1 MLAILIGT
9 GVRSLWT
16 PGDTWHDGIS
26 FSAKYLLEVAV
37 VLLGASVSAAT
48 ILAAGLPL
56 LVGIAG
62 VVTGAILFS
71 FAIGRLLGLPAR
83 IALPCLCS
91 RQKA

>member
-37 VLLGASVSAAT
+37 VLLGASVSAAP
-48 ILAAGLPL
+48 LAGWVL
-56 LVGIAG
+56 
-62 VVTGAILFS
+62 
-71 FAIGRLLGLPAR
+71 
-83 IALPCLCS
+83 
-91 RQKA
+91 

>member
-48 ILAAGLPL
+48 APSPSVSMSAASMPSRD
-56 LVGIAG
+56 VPDM
-62 VVTGAILFS
+62 
-71 FAIGRLLGLPAR
+71 RPMAR
-83 IALPCLCS
+83 VD
-91 RQKA
+91 